1 MTNWRI
7 IRTGT
12 DIHEVK
18 ILKQEFELVKGWEF
32 GHIIR
37 LGIRIGT
44 WVILT
49 GIRHILQ
56 GTA

>member
-12 DIHEVK
+12 DIDEVK

-37 LGIRIGT
+37 LGLELG
-44 WVILT
+44 
-49 GIRHILQ
+49 
-56 GTA
+56 

>member
-37 LGIRIGT
+37 LGLELG
-44 WVILT
+44 
-49 GIRHILQ
+49 
-56 GTA
+56 

>member
-12 DIHEVK
+12 DIHIIHEVK

-37 LGIRIGT
+37 LGLELG
-44 WVILT
+44 
-49 GIRHILQ
+49 
-56 GTA
+56 